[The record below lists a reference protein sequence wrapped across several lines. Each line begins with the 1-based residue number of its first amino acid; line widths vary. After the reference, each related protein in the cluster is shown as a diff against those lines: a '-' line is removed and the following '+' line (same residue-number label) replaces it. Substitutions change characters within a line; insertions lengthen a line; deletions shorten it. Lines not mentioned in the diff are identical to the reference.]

1 MKKMYLVAI
10 ISALICGILTFTFL
24 GTVKK
29 NAEGAGLQK
38 EVLVVAKDIPAYKAV
53 TEDMFVKKKLPAK
66 GLCEDVVTDF
76 EQIKGK
82 KSSCNYVVGETLV
95 LSKFSSYLEG
105 YASYN
110 VPEGMR
116 VMTVPVES
124 SSGLAQSLTKGDLV
138 DVMFSAF
145 DQNNGASATIYQD
158 IKVKDSV
165 TSMIL
170 ESVEVFDTGSARDAE
185 GAEYTTVSILLTPED
200 CLKLYAS
207 ENYGSFSFVLRG
219 HTDVEP
225 KKPANVKAS
234 TILK

>member
-10 ISALICGILTFTFL
+10 ISALICEILTFAFL
-24 GTVKK
+24 GNLMGNT
-29 NAEGAGLQK
+29 GGSGQQK
-38 EVLVVAKDIPAYKAV
+38 EVLVVSQDIPAYKAV
-53 TEDMFVKKKLPAK
+53 TEDMFVKKKLPAQ
-66 GLCEDVVTDF
+66 GLREDVVTDF

-82 KSSCNYVVGETLV
+82 KSSCNYVAGETLV
-95 LSKFSSYLEG
+95 LSKFSTDLEE

-116 VMTVPVES
+116 VMTVPVENT
-124 SSGLAQSLTKGDLV
+124 SGLAQSLTKGDLV

-145 DQNNGASATIYQD
+145 DENKDSEASLYQD

-170 ESVEVFDTGSARDAE
+170 ESVEVFDTGSAMDAE

-207 ENYGSFSFVLRG
+207 ENYGTFSFVLRG
-219 HTDVEP
+219 HTDVDP
-225 KKPANVKAS
+225 ANPANVKANK
-234 TILK
+234 IL

>member
-1 MKKMYLVAI
+1 MKKMYLLAI
-10 ISALICGILTFTFL
+10 VSALICGILTFVFL
-24 GTVKK
+24 GSVSRD
-29 NAEGAGLQK
+29 AEGAGLQK

-66 GLCEDVVTDF
+66 GLCDDVVTDF

-95 LSKFSSYLEG
+95 LSKFSSNLEE

-110 VPEGMR
+110 VPSGMR

-124 SSGLAQSLTKGDLV
+124 TSGLAQSLTKGDLV

-145 DQNNGASATIYQD
+145 SEDKSSEATIYTD
-158 IKVKDSV
+158 IKVRDSV

-170 ESVEVFDTGSARDAE
+170 ERVEVFDTGSAIDAE
-185 GAEYTTVSILLTPED
+185 GAAYTTVSILLSPQD

-207 ENYGSFSFVLRG
+207 ENYGTFSFVLRG
-219 HTDVEP
+219 HTDVLP
-225 KKPANVKAS
+225 AHPANVKAS
-234 TILK
+234 KILK

>member
-1 MKKMYLVAI
+1 MKKMYLVAL
-10 ISALICGILTFTFL
+10 ISALICAILTFAYL
-24 GTVKK
+24 GSVKR

-38 EVLVVAKDIPAYKAV
+38 EVLVVAQDIPAYKAV
-53 TEDMFVKKKLPAK
+53 TEDMFEKKKLPAK

-76 EQIKGK
+76 EQIRGK

-95 LSKFSSYLEG
+95 LSKFSSDLEE

-124 SSGLAQSLTKGDLV
+124 ASGLAQSLTKGDLV

-145 DQNNGASATIYQD
+145 DQDKDADSSIYSGISVQ
-158 IKVKDSV
+158 DSV

-170 ESVEVFDTGSARDAE
+170 ESVEVFDTGSAMDAE
-185 GAEYTTVSILLTPED
+185 GTEYSTVSILLSPED

-207 ENYGSFSFVLRG
+207 ENYGTFSFVLRG
-219 HTDVEP
+219 HTDVDPANP
-225 KKPANVKAS
+225 KNVKAS
-234 TILK
+234 SILK